1 MHISSFWKSPW
12 KIRCDSVNNFFQKKV
27 STLHLQFMTFLCKA
41 SCGQMALSYWG
52 HPPKSPREANRVF
65 QMTFLQVVH
74 SWAMTSRKKFH
85 YKSVGKKISHYTS
98 WKNLHAQTKS
108 LLGHPHSLLRIEK
121 VDLGARKEVFKK
133 DFFFCSRGTIFHKSF
148 VEFITW
154 VTTHKSNNKAYLV
167 AY

>member
-1 MHISSFWKSPW
+1 MTVSIT
-12 KIRCDSVNNFFQKKV
+12 FFKKKKKKV
-27 STLHLQFMTFLCKA
+27 STLHLQVMTFLCKA

-85 YKSVGKKISHYTS
+85 YKSVGEKISHYTS

-133 DFFFCSRGTIFHKSF
+133 DFFFCSTGTIFHKSF
-148 VEFITW
+148 VEFIT
-154 VTTHKSNNKAYLV
+154 
-167 AY
+167 

>member
-1 MHISSFWKSPW
+1 MRISSFRKRPW
-12 KIRCDSVNNFFQKKV
+12 RIRCDSVNNFFQKKV
-27 STLHLQFMTFLCKA
+27 STLHLQVMTFLCKA

-85 YKSVGKKISHYTS
+85 YKSVGEKISHYTS

-133 DFFFCSRGTIFHKSF
+133 DFFLFYR
-148 VEFITW
+148 
-154 VTTHKSNNKAYLV
+154 NNFPQVICGIHHLSHDT
-167 AY
+167 